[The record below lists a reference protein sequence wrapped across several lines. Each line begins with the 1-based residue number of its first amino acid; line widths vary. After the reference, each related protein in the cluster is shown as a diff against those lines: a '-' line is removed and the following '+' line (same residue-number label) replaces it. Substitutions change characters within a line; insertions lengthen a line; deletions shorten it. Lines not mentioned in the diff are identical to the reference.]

1 MICAWERGAGW
12 GLAAQ
17 GLGGPLQTRI
27 VLSGRAATGYRFV
40 CLPLCLRL
48 CQSVNI
54 QFWETC

>member
-27 VLSGRAATGYRFV
+27 VLSGVRLRGTDSSV
-40 CLPLCLRL
+40 CL
-48 CQSVNI
+48 SVSG
-54 QFWETC
+54 CVKV